1 MRNNPSIDLT
11 AAYRAE
17 EDWDWLPPDA
27 EPALP
32 LPDAVVCTEPGAAL
46 EEKPCK

>member
-17 EDWDWLPPDA
+17 EDWDWLPDD
-27 EPALP
+27 EPVLP
-32 LPDAVVCTEPGAAL
+32 LPDVVVATESGDAL
-46 EEKPCK
+46 EKTP